1 MISDITQNIRDLCQK
16 MQKKKN
22 TQKHVETQNLNNDKE

>member
-16 MQKKKN
+16 MQKKN